1 MIYLQ
6 GKPYQIKIG
15 CLTGCRKMHFM
26 NCKSWKEGNIFTTTT
41 LAECLTKRPAYFH
54 VLPVPFIFQLKATT
68 IFYLPHD
75 PRGST

>member
-6 GKPYQIKIG
+6 RKPYQIKIG
-15 CLTGCRKMHFM
+15 CLTGCHKMHFM

-54 VLPVPFIFQLKATT
+54 VLPVPFIFQLYFIYHMTPEAQLDTN
-68 IFYLPHD
+68 
-75 PRGST
+75 

>member
-54 VLPVPFIFQLKATT
+54 VLPVPFIRVVQVQ
-68 IFYLPHD
+68 
-75 PRGST
+75 STDN